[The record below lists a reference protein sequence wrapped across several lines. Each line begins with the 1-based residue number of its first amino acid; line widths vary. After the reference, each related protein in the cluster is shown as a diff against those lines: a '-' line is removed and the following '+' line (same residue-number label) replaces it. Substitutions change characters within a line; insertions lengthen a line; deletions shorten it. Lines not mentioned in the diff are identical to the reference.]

1 MGAIDVGCKQLS
13 LSAGPDRVPEAQ
25 PTAANARNGG
35 AALLLQLFALAGCE
49 INLLGAEPRRG
60 QAARRRRVGLSL
72 NGGHG
77 DSFAGRWSLSD
88 MLNTHQFA
96 EEFQMPSACPDLWAV
111 PYRSFDLLVAHSPAA
126 PMRGAVTPPIGPF
139 LPTRM

>member
-1 MGAIDVGCKQLS
+1 
-13 LSAGPDRVPEAQ
+13 
-25 PTAANARNGG
+25 
-35 AALLLQLFALAGCE
+35 LLLQLFALAGCE

-96 EEFQMPSACPDLWAV
+96 EEFQMPSACPDLWAL
-111 PYRSFDLLVAHSPAA
+111 PSPPLGLPVAHAPVV